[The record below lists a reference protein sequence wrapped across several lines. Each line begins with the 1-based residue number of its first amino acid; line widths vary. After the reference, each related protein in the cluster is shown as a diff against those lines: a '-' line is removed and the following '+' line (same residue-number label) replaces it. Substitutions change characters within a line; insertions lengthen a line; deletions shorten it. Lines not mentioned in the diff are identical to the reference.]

1 MRPWTGPEDSIPYV
15 EQSSEALNCATAQ
28 YLGTLASTWVLRKL
42 PRLENMKVKGKASI
56 FVAFND
62 PTAKSLE
69 PLRVETVLEN
79 MFEFVRDEAFAAFEP
94 FL

>member
-1 MRPWTGPEDSIPYV
+1 MRGWTGLAPVILPKRLDIGV
-15 EQSSEALNCATAQ
+15 N
-28 YLGTLASTWVLRKL
+28 LGTTQITA
-42 PRLENMKVKGKASI
+42 RLENMKVKGKASI

-94 FL
+94 FF